1 LSRDAGERC
10 LQILNKREK
19 RRYLTLLHG
28 TQYDGFTIVN
38 LIKKRNSELFGNIAT
53 AKSHMKLIHSDKN
66 ILVVSCLLE
75 CIENILST
83 IASSNHHIV
92 VLDISGTLK
101 KQRRRFNHSYK
112 YLKNVIQEECIDC
125 SM

>member
-1 LSRDAGERC
+1 MIQDVAERC

-19 RRYLTLLHG
+19 RRYLTLLHEE
-28 TQYDGFTIVN
+28 QHDGFTIVN

-53 AKSHMKLIHSDKN
+53 SKSHIKLIHSYKN
-66 ILVVSCLLE
+66 IIVVSCLLE

-83 IASSNHHIV
+83 VASSNHHIV

-101 KQRRRFNHSYK
+101 KQRRRFNHSYRHLQSVK
-112 YLKNVIQEECIDC
+112 QDKCVDSI
-125 SM
+125 M